1 MNQFITSLSKY
12 KKTVF
17 WLFVGL
23 LIMLMTIFYWD
34 KSQPFL
40 NWLTDTSSSQGDLT
54 LSVGTNVWP
63 GYEPF
68 YLARELGYYQNTGIQ
83 FVEYSSTTQVLRAF
97 RNNDIQVGALTLD
110 EVLQLSESGHSPRI
124 ILVNDISD
132 GADVILAK
140 PNLKNLTDLKGH
152 RVGVENTALGA
163 YVITRACQLAGLPL
177 KEITIVPSEIDE
189 HEGVFDRGEVDAVVT
204 FEPVR
209 TRLLAKGAKELF
221 NSSQIAGEIV
231 DVVAIRSEVLEQR
244 PQQVDALLSG
254 WFKALT
260 YFHNNSQNAATIM
273 SKRLK
278 LSPQEVLASYRGLH
292 LPDLEEN
299 RAMLKGTAVPLWA
312 TISRLAEVMKGRNL
326 LQKNLRVEK
335 HLLAPESLD
344 RMK

>member
-12 KKTVF
+12 KKTF
-17 WLFVGL
+17 LGLFVGL
-23 LIMLMTIFYWD
+23 LIILMAILHWD
-34 KSQPFL
+34 KNQPFL

-97 RNNDIQVGALTLD
+97 RNNDIQVGAMTLD
-110 EVLQLSESGHSPRI
+110 EVLQLSESGHAPRI
-124 ILVNDISD
+124 ILVNDISN

-140 PNLKNLTDLKGH
+140 PHLKSLTDLKGH

-163 YVITRACQLAGLPL
+163 YVITRACQLSGLSL
-177 KEITIVPSEIDE
+177 REITIVPSEIDE
-189 HEGVFDRGEVDAVVT
+189 HEGIFDRGEVDAVIT

-209 TRLLAKGAKELF
+209 TRLLAKGAKEVF
-221 NSSQIAGEIV
+221 NSSQMPGEIV
-231 DVVAIRSEVLEQR
+231 DVVAVRSEVLEQR
-244 PQQVDALLSG
+244 PQQVDALLNG
-254 WFKALT
+254 WFKALA
-260 YFHNNSQNAATIM
+260 YFHNHSQQAAAMM

-278 LSPQEVLASYRGLH
+278 LSPQEVLASYQGLH

-299 RAMLKGTAVPLWA
+299 RAMLKGTSIPLWV
-312 TISRLAEVMKGRNL
+312 TILRLAEVMKEHNL
-326 LQKNLRVEK
+326 LQKDLRVEK
-335 HLLAPESLD
+335 NLLAPEALD